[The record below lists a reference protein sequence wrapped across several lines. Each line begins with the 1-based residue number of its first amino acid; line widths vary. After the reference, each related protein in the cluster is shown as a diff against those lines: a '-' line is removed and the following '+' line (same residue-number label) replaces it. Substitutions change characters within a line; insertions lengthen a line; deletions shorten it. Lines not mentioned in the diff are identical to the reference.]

1 MGTILTRHPAPIE
14 RTPVARGHA
23 EPAQTSPD
31 VIVDELEVLLTRLS
45 GNIDELVDRVKPAN
59 VAKRQVQRIKEY
71 FVDEQT
77 GPRYEHIV
85 PVVVGT
91 VGTIAGFAVLRRLLK

>member
-1 MGTILTRHPAPIE
+1 M
-14 RTPVARGHA
+14 ARGHA